1 MFAIFLHKLSAILQR
16 GWLTGPHNN
25 SASIFDSLAFIT
37 SVWLVVV
44 RERYG
49 LKRNNKGKN
58 AVFLDKNISSKV
70 RKTLNPMGN
79 FFLKRPNR

>member
-58 AVFLDKNISSKV
+58 AVFLDKKYFIKGKKNAE
-70 RKTLNPMGN
+70 PYGQ
-79 FFLKRPNR
+79 FFF